1 MVGMYWWKGL
11 EDWTFGLFAFI
22 SGYAVVIFMWA
33 YMLYPAEFPAGVDF
47 EAFFFDNRRWFFG
60 IQVLTVLWDAP
71 EVLQKAALHLRPV
84 PAQYGYLITGLLV
97 VSLVG
102 LITDKR
108 RVHAVLC
115 IAWLLL
121 FLGYE
126 FLTSVTRIVLQL
138 T

>member
-1 MVGMYWWKGL
+1 MVGHVLVEGTPRLDLRLVCFHLGL
-11 EDWTFGLFAFI
+11 CGRN
-22 SGYAVVIFMWA
+22 FMWA

-60 IQVLTVLWDAP
+60 IQVLTVLWDVP
-71 EVLQKAALHLRPV
+71 EVVQKAALHLRPV
-84 PAQYGYLITGLLV
+84 PAQYGYLITGLFL

-102 LITDKR
+102 LVTDR
-108 RVHAVLC
+108 RRIHAVLC

-126 FLTSVTRIVLQL
+126 FLTSVTRIVAQL

>member
-1 MVGMYWWKGL
+1 
-11 EDWTFGLFAFI
+11 
-22 SGYAVVIFMWA
+22 MWA

-47 EAFFFDNRRWFFG
+47 EDFFFDNRRWFFG
-60 IQVLTVLWDAP
+60 IQVLTVLWDVP
-71 EVLQKAALHLRPV
+71 EVLQKAASHLRPV
-84 PAQYGYLITGLLV
+84 PAQYGYLITGLFLI
-97 VSLVG
+97 SLFG

-108 RVHAVLC
+108 RIHAVLC

-126 FLTSVTRIVLQL
+126 FLTSVTRIVAQL